1 MWVSHASVWELTIKR
16 AVTRLDL
23 PGAPDAMAAHAGFN
37 LLPIGLAHI
46 RLVGGLPLHHGDPF
60 DRLLIAQAIEEGLTL
75 VTADTVIQ
83 RDPVAWLW
91 VRAPSCRRRVAFGR
105 GERDRLGTGRSSA

>member
-1 MWVSHASVWELTIKR
+1 
-16 AVTRLDL
+16 
-23 PGAPDAMAAHAGFN
+23 MAAHAGFN

-83 RDPVAWLW
+83 RYPVAWLW
-91 VRAPSCRRRVAFGR
+91 
-105 GERDRLGTGRSSA
+105 